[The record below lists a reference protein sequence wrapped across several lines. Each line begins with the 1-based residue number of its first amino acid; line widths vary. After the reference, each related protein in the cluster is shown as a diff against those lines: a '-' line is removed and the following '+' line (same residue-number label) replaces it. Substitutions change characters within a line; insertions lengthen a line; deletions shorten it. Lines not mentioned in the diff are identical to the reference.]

1 MQHVMELKLERKEAR
16 AKSKYIEPEVPL
28 RPPDHTSK
36 RGVPYYFAPEW
47 VRDLKGTITRI
58 KPIKEKNGEVNLYM
72 LSKSGNLSYIQGSI
86 QAEFKEWHESR
97 SIDYLLL
104 GVDIDELIETSHDKA

>member
-1 MQHVMELKLERKEAR
+1 MSKK
-16 AKSKYIEPEVPL
+16 KSYVEPEKPM

-36 RGVPYYFAPEW
+36 RGVPYYWSPEW
-47 VRDLKGTITRI
+47 VRDLNGTITRI

-72 LSKSGNLSYIQGSI
+72 LSKAGKLSYIQGSI
-86 QAEFKEWHESR
+86 QSEFKQWHEDR

-104 GVDIDELIETSHDKA
+104 GVDQDELLETSHDKG